1 MALLNAD
8 QLDTSPLEYTIK
20 GVVPRLGTG
29 FVHGASYTGK
39 SLATLEMALAVA
51 NGTPWLGHETIQG
64 CVAVA
69 LGEGVPGYG
78 IRIKARLAR
87 QERDDRESGADPA
100 TIAPYTSERLFIM
113 NTPFTLP
120 LSQQNEPT
128 DELRRA
134 IGQLKVLPDL
144 ELLILDAFSDFGTL
158 SISNDASANRY
169 MLGLKYLVRELNC
182 VVLVVAH
189 NTADDKK
196 MLGAE
201 RLFNASDF
209 VLSVKLDDTAP
220 EELKT
225 ATISCRKQKDG
236 GEFEP
241 ISYRIHPLK
250 WDELDNNGELVEVN
264 TATVRLNTGENG
276 GLRLPGVPRMP
287 QPLPN
292 VRDVPPRRK
301 RSGVL
306 SGNSAYVAGSAGLA
320 ADANASV
327 APELVKRLLA
337 SACPPADDDDF
348 VSCGAVAGTTCV
360 QPGVRQLTPELA
372 AHPARMAVAVSAG
385 RATLDEVLAVVNGP
399 EPEAAPHVP
408 KF

>member
-8 QLDTSPLEYTIK
+8 QLDTSPLEFTVDGI
-20 GVVPRLGTG
+20 VPRLGVG
-29 FVHGASYTGK
+29 FIHGASYTGK
-39 SLATLEMALAVA
+39 SLATLEAALAVA
-51 NGTPWLGHETIQG
+51 NGTPWLGHDTIQG

-100 TIAPYTSERLFIM
+100 TIMPYTSERLFIM
-113 NTPFTLP
+113 NQPFTLP

-169 MLGLKYLVRELNC
+169 MLGLKHLVRELNC

-250 WDELDNNGELVEVN
+250 WDELDNNGEIVEVN
-264 TATVRLNTGENG
+264 TATVRLNTGESG

-287 QPLPN
+287 QPLPT

-301 RSGVL
+301 RSGVR
-306 SGNSAYVAGSAGLA
+306 SNGQVPKGTPA
-320 ADANASV
+320 ASV
-327 APELVKRLLA
+327 PAELVSRLLA
-337 SACPPADDDDF
+337 SACPAAGDDDF
-348 VSCGAVAGTTCV
+348 VSCGAAAGDTCIRRAGEV
-360 QPGVRQLTPELA
+360 IRQLTPELA
-372 AHPARMAVAVSAG
+372 AHPSRMAVAVSAG